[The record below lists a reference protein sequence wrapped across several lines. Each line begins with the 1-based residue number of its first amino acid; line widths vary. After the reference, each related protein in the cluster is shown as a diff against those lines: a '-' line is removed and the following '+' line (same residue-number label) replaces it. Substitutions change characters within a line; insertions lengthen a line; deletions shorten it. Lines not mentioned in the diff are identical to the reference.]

1 MYNTDV
7 QFYMSLIQI
16 IARLDNIRTI
26 YHVYNAQPFGETYS
40 AYDRKTQIVQKV
52 QHTPHI
58 TCLITLTSVTIHI
71 QSPFSLKYRRL

>member
-7 QFYMSLIQI
+7 QLYISLTEI

-40 AYDRKTQIVQKV
+40 AFDRKTQIVQKSAT
-52 QHTPHI
+52 HTTHHLSDHINLSHDPHS
-58 TCLITLTSVTIHI
+58 ITLFT
-71 QSPFSLKYRRL
+71 